1 MNQDN
6 LQDLLTW
13 YMQEQQNWCDL
24 ATSDNLEEAVYPDH
38 VFLYP
43 YQPSDAPGIEVRMQV
58 WFENIFKETT
68 TLDYRLVLPEGW
80 STSPDSGSLA
90 AEPGNKAT
98 LIILRIPTSQ
108 WTT

>member
-1 MNQDN
+1 
-6 LQDLLTW
+6 
-13 YMQEQQNWCDL
+13 
-24 ATSDNLEEAVYPDH
+24 
-38 VFLYP
+38 
-43 YQPSDAPGIEVRMQV
+43 MQV
-58 WFENIFKETT
+58 CFENIFKETT

-98 LIILRIPTSQ
+98 LITLRIPTSQ